1 MRPNLLRLPISHY
14 CKKVEWAMTDL
25 GIDVDATNVWFR
37 TLVDIRD
44 INPEN
49 TVPVL
54 ELDDRLVC
62 GSHAIMQWLADESEV
77 GHTLYPD
84 ADAAAWEQWA
94 DATVGPLARR
104 DSYRT
109 LHAAPTKYTG
119 NPGVWFLG
127 RAGRRVILAILKAYK
142 VRRFEDQDAAD
153 RDRILGRI
161 GEQLARSEGA
171 FLFGDQKTA
180 ADYAVAALVAPLLR
194 IRTTPYLEHPDRDAI
209 EAFVDVVRP
218 EGSPFVKKHR
228 FPAVR
233 ERMAAKA

>member
-1 MRPNLLRLPISHY
+1 
-14 CKKVEWAMTDL
+14 MTDL

-94 DATVGPLARR
+94 DDTVGPLARR

-109 LHAAPTKYTG
+109 LHATPTKYTG
-119 NPGVWFLG
+119 NPGVWLLG

-142 VRRFEDQDAAD
+142 VRRFEEQDAAD

-161 GEQLARSEGA
+161 GEQLMRSEGR

-194 IRTTPYLEHPDRDAI
+194 ILTKPYLEHPGRAAI
-209 EAFVDVVRP
+209 EAFVDAVRP
-218 EGSPFVKKHR
+218 VGSPFVKKHR
-228 FPAVR
+228 FQAVR
-233 ERMAAKA
+233 TRMAAKA